1 MMANPLESSPPSLPA
16 HGAETGR
23 QPQQERS
30 RQRVEAILDAALAL
44 VVEQGAEALAMRE
57 VARRAGVQ
65 ISSIYQYFPS
75 KSAIIREL
83 AKRDLVRVRLLLQ
96 DAVAS
101 LLADPAGRRPPIAAV
116 VHHLVDAYFAH
127 YRDQPDALAVWA
139 GAQSDPSLR
148 ELDLDDTRST
158 AEFLVPP
165 LLRILARPHWD
176 GVHALALLVSEVT
189 GAAARLALA
198 LESPL
203 REQLIDQHKSMLTA
217 TLEAHK
223 SRRKTA

>member
-1 MMANPLESSPPSLPA
+1 MMANPLDSTSSSLRA
-16 HGAETGR
+16 ASAETGR

-30 RQRVEAILDAALAL
+30 RQRVEAILEVALAL

-83 AKRDLVRVRLLLQ
+83 AKRDLVRVRQLLQ
-96 DAVAS
+96 GAVAS
-101 LLADPAGRRPPIAAV
+101 LLANHAGPPPVAAAV
-116 VHHLVDAYFAH
+116 RHLVDAYFAH

-148 ELDLDDTRST
+148 ELDREDTRST

-165 LLRILARPHWD
+165 LLRILDRPHWD
-176 GVHALALLVSEVT
+176 GVHALALLLSEVT

-203 REQLIDQHKSMLTA
+203 REQLIASHKAMLVA
-217 TLEAHK
+217 TLEAH
-223 SRRKTA
+223 RT

>member
-1 MMANPLESSPPSLPA
+1 MMDNTTESQSTSLPPR
-16 HGAETGR
+16 GSETGR
-23 QPQQERS
+23 QPRQERS
-30 RQRVEAILDAALAL
+30 RQRVETILAAALEL

-83 AKRDLVRVRLLLQ
+83 AERDLVRVRQLLQ
-96 DAVAS
+96 EAVAG
-101 LLADPAGRRPPIAAV
+101 LLSGKGRPPGVAAV
-116 VHHLVDAYFAH
+116 VNHLVDAYFAH

-148 ELDLDDTRST
+148 ELDREDTRST

-165 LLRILARPHWD
+165 LLRILDRPKWN
-176 GVHALALLVSEVT
+176 GVHALALLISEVT

-203 REQLIDQHKSMLTA
+203 REQLIAQHKSMLTA

-223 SRRKTA
+223 SHRKSA

>member
-1 MMANPLESSPPSLPA
+1 MMSNPSDSSASGPRA
-16 HGAETGR
+16 GAADARR
-23 QPQQERS
+23 QPRQERS
-30 RQRVEAILDAALAL
+30 RQRVETILEVALAM
-44 VVEQGAEALAMRE
+44 VVESGAEALAMRE
-57 VARRAGVQ
+57 VARRAEVQ

-83 AKRDLVRVRLLLQ
+83 AKRDLVRVRQLLQ
-96 DAVAS
+96 KAVET
-101 LLADPAGRRPPIAAV
+101 LLADSSGPPPIAATV
-116 VHHLVDAYFAH
+116 GGLVDAYFAH

-139 GAQSDPSLR
+139 GAQSDPGLR
-148 ELDLDDTRST
+148 ELDLEDTRST

-165 LLRILARPHWD
+165 LLRLLDRPHWD

-198 LESPL
+198 LASPL
-203 REQLIDQHKSMLTA
+203 REQLIVQHKAMLTA

-223 SRRKTA
+223 SHPRKAR

>member
-1 MMANPLESSPPSLPA
+1 MMTNPLESPSPGLRASA
-16 HGAETGR
+16 ADTGR

-30 RQRVEAILDAALAL
+30 RLRVEAILEGALAL
-44 VVEQGAEALAMRE
+44 VVEHGAEALAMRE

-83 AKRDLVRVRLLLQ
+83 AKRDLMRVRLLLQ

-101 LLADPAGRRPPIAAV
+101 LLGGHAGSPPPVATA

-148 ELDLDDTRST
+148 ELDLEDTRST

-165 LLRILARPHWD
+165 LLRILDRPPWD
-176 GVHALALLVSEVT
+176 GVHALALLVSELT

-203 REQLIDQHKSMLTA
+203 REQLIAQHKAMLTA

-223 SRRKTA
+223 SYRKTA

>member
-1 MMANPLESSPPSLPA
+1 MMDNATESPSSPPLPRSGEA
-16 HGAETGR
+16 GR
-23 QPQQERS
+23 QPRQERS
-30 RQRVEAILDAALAL
+30 RQRVENILAAALEL

-57 VARRAGVQ
+57 VARRADVQ

-83 AKRDLVRVRLLLQ
+83 AERDLARVRQLLQ
-96 DAVAS
+96 EAVAG
-101 LLADPAGRRPPIAAV
+101 LLSGKGKPPGIATV
-116 VHHLVDAYFAH
+116 VNHLVDAYFAH

-148 ELDLDDTRST
+148 ELDREDTRST
-158 AEFLVPP
+158 AEFLVMP
-165 LLRILARPHWD
+165 LQRILGRGDRALVYP
-176 GVHALALLVSEVT
+176 LALLVSEVT

-203 REQLIDQHKSMLTA
+203 REQLIARHKAMLVA
-217 TLEAHK
+217 TLEAH
-223 SRRKTA
+223 RT